1 MIKNHNFDHEG
12 GIIVPMSQMLYS
24 NLNKNMIKDHS
35 FDHEGGIIVPI
46 PII

>member
-1 MIKNHNFDHEG
+1 MIKHQSFDHEG
-12 GIIVPMSQMLYS
+12 GIIVPMSQILYS
-24 NLNKNMIKDHS
+24 NFNKNMIKDQS